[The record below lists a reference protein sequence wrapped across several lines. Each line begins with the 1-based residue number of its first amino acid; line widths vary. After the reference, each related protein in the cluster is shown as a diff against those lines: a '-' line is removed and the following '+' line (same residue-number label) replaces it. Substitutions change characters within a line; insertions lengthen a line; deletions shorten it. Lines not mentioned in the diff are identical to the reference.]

1 VQNHVAAEQVED
13 VPKSLEEDLGL
24 TPLHVATKAGD
35 TDSVRKLLEED
46 SDPCAKDKAG
56 RTPYSIAKDKETRNI
71 FRRFMA
77 QHPSKWDWHAA
88 SVPSP
93 LTDELEA
100 AQLAKQ
106 AEKDAK
112 RKAKEKERK
121 KLKKAEE
128 RAKQAQAEAKAA
140 DEAAEQAA
148 KAAAASVRYD
158 KNRVKDMFNMS
169 SKLLDPKSKEYQ
181 EAMLK
186 AQAQERETR
195 AAAAEFRLRALAGSN
210 QRPTDTTSANSGSS
224 SSAPQN
230 VCSCCKASLAGKVPF
245 TRYSYQYC
253 STTCV
258 RVHKMALEE

>member
-1 VQNHVAAEQVED
+1 VEESLPAEQVGD
-13 VPKSLEEDLGL
+13 KPASLEEDLGFS
-24 TPLHVATKAGD
+24 PLHVAAKAGD

-46 SDPCAKDKAG
+46 ADPCSKDKAG
-56 RTPYSIAKDKETRNI
+56 RTPYTLAKDKETRNI

-77 QHPSKWDWHAA
+77 QHPSKWDWQAA

-112 RKAKEKERK
+112 RKAKDKERK
-121 KLKKAEE
+121 KLRKAEE
-128 RAKQAQAEAKAA
+128 KAKQQQVEAKAA
-140 DEAAEQAA
+140 EEAA
-148 KAAAASVRYD
+148 KAVAASVRYD
-158 KNRVKDMFNMS
+158 KNRVNDMFKN
-169 SKLLDPKSKEYQ
+169 SKGLLDPKSKEYR
-181 EAMLK
+181 EAVVK

-195 AAAAEFRLRALAGSN
+195 AAAAEFRLRALAGAN
-210 QRPTDTTSANSGSS
+210 QKPADSTSAST
-224 SSAPQN
+224 SSASRD
-230 VCSCCKASLAGKVPF
+230 VCSCCEASLAGKVPF
-245 TRYSYQYC
+245 TRYSYRYC